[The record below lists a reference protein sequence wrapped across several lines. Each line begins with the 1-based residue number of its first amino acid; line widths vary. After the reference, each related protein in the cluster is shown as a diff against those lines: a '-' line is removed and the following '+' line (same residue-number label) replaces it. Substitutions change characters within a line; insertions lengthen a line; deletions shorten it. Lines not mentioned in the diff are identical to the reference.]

1 MPMLL
6 RALGCEVVEVHCAP
20 TGDFA
25 HNPEPLPAHLG
36 DLMEAVVR
44 EGCHL
49 GIAVDPDVDRLA
61 FVTETGGWFGEE
73 YTLVAVA
80 DYVLGATPGPV
91 VSNLSSTRALKLVA
105 DRHGCPYTASAVG
118 EAHVVAEM
126 KRVGAVLGGE
136 GNGGVIYPESHY
148 GRDALV
154 GIGLFLS
161 HLARSGRTASE
172 LRAGYPEL
180 AMSKDKLDLPDAGVE
195 RALERLVA
203 STPEARVTTIDGV
216 KFDLEEGWVHLR
228 RSNTEPILRIYAEA
242 ADEAAAAALGARFR
256 TRLEGLL
263 RETSEE
269 SIATL

>member
-1 MPMLL
+1 
-6 RALGCEVVEVHCAP
+6 
-20 TGDFA
+20 
-25 HNPEPLPAHLG
+25 
-36 DLMEAVVR
+36 
-44 EGCHL
+44 
-49 GIAVDPDVDRLA
+49 
-61 FVTETGGWFGEE
+61 
-73 YTLVAVA
+73 
-80 DYVLGATPGPV
+80 
-91 VSNLSSTRALKLVA
+91 
-105 DRHGCPYTASAVG
+105 VG

-203 STPEARVTTIDGV
+203 STPEATVTTIDGV
-216 KFDLEEGWVHLR
+216 KFDLAEGWVHLR